1 MKPGDY
7 NFLKKNVKIFVEDNI
22 KDPNLISIN
31 GAYHANAHW
40 LRFNKKPAYW
50 EKSVQIAV
58 PNYLKLVKRQPAVLL
73 HELAHAFHHQKLG
86 IGYQPIKD
94 AYERAKASGKYQ
106 RV

>member
-1 MKPGDY
+1 
-7 NFLKKNVKIFVEDNI
+7 
-22 KDPNLISIN
+22 
-31 GAYHANAHW
+31 
-40 LRFNKKPAYW
+40 
-50 EKSVQIAV
+50 
-58 PNYLKLVKRQPAVLL
+58 LL